1 MTTDMY
7 LLLAIVLLLI
17 FSAIPTTATAAM
29 WVGFFLLGLVWLNT
43 YKNKELF
50 YFGQELLN
58 QRGMVQ

>member
-1 MTTDMY
+1 MTNQMY
-7 LLLAIVLLLI
+7 ILLAIVLLLI

-29 WVGFFLLGLVWLNT
+29 WVGFFLLALVWLNA
-43 YKNKELF
+43 YKNKELY